1 MCCHYSVCA
10 VTLRERAALRSD
22 PHAQRRLLTSYQI
35 MLDFYGMRLA
45 DETLGFVVRHS
56 NYVQRYSNLNY
67 SSHNYLRI
75 TRILKCLAEFGRP
88 SLQLGFLLHIVREL
102 TTGQLHSG
110 VAKSAVNYWIPV
122 LQSAEDRARLQSVM
136 DELLAAEE
144 GGDTDGTDA
153 TQVELT
159 EERILQVL
167 QEAHQQ
173 RLEMENEDAPPAPAA
188 AAGVSATDE
197 PAGAHASASAAAS
210 PPSRSDSRSGS
221 PTFSDDDDSSVGSRE
236 GNRADFTSAG
246 VASPLPSADAQTV
259 PAAALTSAR
268 AAQPDASSS
277 AAASN
282 GIGGAA
288 APTQLA
294 ASKRKLSSSA
304 EVDDGGRGKKP
315 LPSPSAAAAAAAAVP
330 PPRTD

>member
-1 MCCHYSVCA
+1 
-10 VTLRERAALRSD
+10 
-22 PHAQRRLLTSYQI
+22 
-35 MLDFYGMRLA
+35 MRLA

-153 TQVELT
+153 KQVELT

-173 RLEMENEDAPPAPAA
+173 RLEMDNAAASPAPAA
-188 AAGVSATDE
+188 AAG
-197 PAGAHASASAAAS
+197 AHAASASAAAS
-210 PPSRSDSRSGS
+210 PHSRSDSPSHS
-221 PTFSDDDDSSVGSRE
+221 PVFSDDDGSSVGSRE
-236 GNRADFTSAG
+236 GNGADFTSA
-246 VASPLPSADAQTV
+246 SRLPSADAQTV

-268 AAQPDASSS
+268 TAQRDESSS
-277 AAASN
+277 AVASN
-282 GIGGAA
+282 DTNGAA

-304 EVDDGGRGKKP
+304 EADDGGRGKKP
-315 LPSPSAAAAAAAAVP
+315 LPSAAAAAVAP
-330 PPRTD
+330 PPCTD

>member
-1 MCCHYSVCA
+1 

-22 PHAQRRLLTSYQI
+22 PQAQRRLLTSYQI

-56 NYVQRYSNLNY
+56 NYSQRYSNLNY

-122 LQSAEDRARLQSVM
+122 LQSSEDRTRLQSVM

-159 EERILQVL
+159 EERVLQVL

-173 RLEMENEDAPPAPAA
+173 RLEMENDEAPPAPAA
-188 AAGVSATDE
+188 AAG
-197 PAGAHASASAAAS
+197 AHATSASAAAS
-210 PPSRSDSRSGS
+210 PHSRSDSRSDS
-221 PTFSDDDDSSVGSRE
+221 PTFSEDDGSSVGSRE
-236 GNRADFTSAG
+236 GNHANFTSTG
-246 VASPLPSADAQTV
+246 VASPLPSAADGQTV

-268 AAQPDASSS
+268 AAQPHESSP
-277 AAASN
+277 AVASN
-282 GIGGAA
+282 GVGGAA

-294 ASKRKLSSSA
+294 TSKRKLSSSA
-304 EVDDGGRGKKP
+304 EADDGGRGKKP
-315 LPSPSAAAAAAAAVP
+315 LPSPSSAAAAAAAIP